1 MGSWSLCCLAGLGL
15 LAVLLTCCSAEVN
28 SCLAARSGTCSDCLQ
43 AGVGCAYCSEEDFGF
58 PRCDLHEKILAHG
71 CNAAYVIKAT
81 SKQTIERNE
90 AINMNLQRSQVS
102 PQEVSM
108 TFLPGETREVD
119 VNVFAPTKGPLDLYI
134 LMDFSNSMKD
144 DLDNLK
150 KMGNKLATVVQEI
163 SSDYTIGFGKFVDKV
178 IEPQTD
184 MRPDKLKQ
192 PWPDSDSPFS
202 FKNVIPL
209 IKDVDSFTAEL
220 QKERISGNLDAPEG
234 GFDAILQAAVCKKEI
249 GWREGSTHLLVFS
262 TESAFHYEAD
272 GANVLAGILQRN
284 DEACHLDEN
293 GAYIQATKQDY
304 PSIPTLVRLLGNHN
318 IIPIFAVTNYSY
330 MYYLKLK
337 EYFPIAEIGVLQ
349 EDSSNILEIMRDAFV
364 SIQSKMSI
372 RAENRPK
379 AFGAQFLD
387 TTNKEV
393 RYGAFNFKPGE
404 I

>member
-1 MGSWSLCCLAGLGL
+1 MLHELNFLFQ
-15 LAVLLTCCSAEVN
+15 TVN

-43 AGVGCAYCSEEDFGF
+43 AGVGCAYCSEEV
-58 PRCDLHEKILAHG
+58 RAE
-71 CNAAYVIKAT
+71 N
-81 SKQTIERNE
+81 QENE

-150 KMGNKLATVVQEI
+150 KMGNKLVVQEI

-234 GFDAILQAAVCKKEI
+234 GFDAILQAAVCKEI

-330 MYYLKLK
+330 MYYLVK
-337 EYFPIAEIGVLQ
+337 YFPIAEIGVLQ

-364 SIQSKMSI
+364 VKLGEKLCMSW
-372 RAENRPK
+372 PP
-379 AFGAQFLD
+379 
-387 TTNKEV
+387 EV
-393 RYGAFNFKPGE
+393 K
-404 I
+404 

>member
-1 MGSWSLCCLAGLGL
+1 MLHELNFLFQ
-15 LAVLLTCCSAEVN
+15 TVN

-43 AGVGCAYCSEEDFGF
+43 AGVGCAYCSEEV
-58 PRCDLHEKILAHG
+58 RAENQEAHF
-71 CNAAYVIKAT
+71 T
-81 SKQTIERNE
+81 SSLPPLKRP
-90 AINMNLQRSQVS
+90 INMNLQRSQVS

-178 IEPQTD
+178 IE
-184 MRPDKLKQ
+184 LKQ

-234 GFDAILQAAVCKKEI
+234 GFDAILQAAVCKEI

-330 MYYLKLK
+330 MYYL
-337 EYFPIAEIGVLQ
+337 IGVLQ
-349 EDSSNILEIMRDAFV
+349 EDSSNILEIMRDAF
-364 SIQSKMSI
+364 MSI

-404 I
+404 IVSLALKQISI

>member
-1 MGSWSLCCLAGLGL
+1 
-15 LAVLLTCCSAEVN
+15 
-28 SCLAARSGTCSDCLQ
+28 
-43 AGVGCAYCSEEDFGF
+43 
-58 PRCDLHEKILAHG
+58 DLHEKILAHG

-81 SKQTIERNE
+81 SKQTIERVP
-90 AINMNLQRSQVS
+90 INMNLQRSQVS

-150 KMGNKLATVVQEI
+150 KMGNKLEI

-184 MRPDKLKQ
+184 MRPDKTCECACFILTF
-192 PWPDSDSPFS
+192 DSPFS

-234 GFDAILQAAVCKKEI
+234 GFDAILQAAVCKEI

-293 GAYIQATKQDY
+293 G
-304 PSIPTLVRLLGNHN
+304 
-318 IIPIFAVTNYSY
+318 
-330 MYYLKLK
+330 
-337 EYFPIAEIGVLQ
+337 
-349 EDSSNILEIMRDAFV
+349 IMRDAFV
-364 SIQSKMSI
+364 VKCLQ
-372 RAENRPK
+372 
-379 AFGAQFLD
+379 L
-387 TTNKEV
+387 
-393 RYGAFNFKPGE
+393 
-404 I
+404 

>member
-1 MGSWSLCCLAGLGL
+1 VVS
-15 LAVLLTCCSAEVN
+15 VTTYTLTMLHELNFLFQTVN

-43 AGVGCAYCSEEDFGF
+43 AGVGCAYCSEEV
-58 PRCDLHEKILAHG
+58 RKRKLMVC
-71 CNAAYVIKAT
+71 V
-81 SKQTIERNE
+81 
-90 AINMNLQRSQVS
+90 
-102 PQEVSM
+102 
-108 TFLPGETREVD
+108 LPV
-119 VNVFAPTKGPLDLYI
+119 
-134 LMDFSNSMKD
+134 
-144 DLDNLK
+144 
-150 KMGNKLATVVQEI
+150 ATVVQEI

-364 SIQSKMSI
+364 VKCLQ
-372 RAENRPK
+372 
-379 AFGAQFLD
+379 L
-387 TTNKEV
+387 
-393 RYGAFNFKPGE
+393 
-404 I
+404 